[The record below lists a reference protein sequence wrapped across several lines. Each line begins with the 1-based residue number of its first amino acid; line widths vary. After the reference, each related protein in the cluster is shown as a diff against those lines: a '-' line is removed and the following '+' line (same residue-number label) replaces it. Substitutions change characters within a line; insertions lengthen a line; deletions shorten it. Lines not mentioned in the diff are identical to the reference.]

1 MILKNQL
8 YQIERQ
14 QVAEESATFDVSL
27 NAGCF
32 IYKAHFPG
40 NPITPGVCIV
50 QIAKELLEEVVS
62 MPLEISEVK
71 DVKFLS
77 ILSPVDYQEVSFRFT
92 DIARQT
98 ADDKPLVVKSKVS
111 VQWNSNVFTTI
122 VFICTA
128 KGAKV

>member
-77 ILSPVDYQEVSFRFT
+77 ILSPVDNQEVSFLFT

-122 VFICTA
+122 VFTCTA
-128 KGAKV
+128 KEAKV